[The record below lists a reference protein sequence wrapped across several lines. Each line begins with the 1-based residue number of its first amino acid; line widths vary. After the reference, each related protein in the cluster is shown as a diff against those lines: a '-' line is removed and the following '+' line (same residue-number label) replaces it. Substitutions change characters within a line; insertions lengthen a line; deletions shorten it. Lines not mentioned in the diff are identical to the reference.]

1 MYKFL
6 KRLTIWLFVWMV
18 FYSIIDKVKANEAQI
33 SLHGD
38 NTILNITQDGSNNFL
53 DVNIYNNSNQTA
65 TYDFS
70 QTGNNF
76 TYTFSQTCSSSC
88 GATVSQE

>member
-6 KRLTIWLFVWMV
+6 KLFTIILFIWML
-18 FYSIIDKVKANEAQI
+18 FFSIIDKVKANEAQI

-53 DVNIYNNSNQTA
+53 DVNIYNN
-65 TYDFS
+65 
-70 QTGNNF
+70 
-76 TYTFSQTCSSSC
+76 
-88 GATVSQE
+88 

>member
-1 MYKFL
+1 MYKFF
-6 KRLTIWLFVWMV
+6 KKFIFFYIVWAI
-18 FYSIIDKVKANEAQI
+18 FYSLVNKANANEAQI

-38 NTILNITQDGSNNFL
+38 NTILNIIQDGSNNFL